1 VKIDQETVLKIAH
14 LARIEIKSDEVEQL
28 SEGLQQILTWME
40 KLNEVNTT
48 GIEPLRHMSAEMN
61 ALREDR
67 IRNQMA
73 RQEAME
79 NSPDPDNQFFR
90 VPKVIG

>member
-1 VKIDQETVLKIAH
+1 MKIDQETVLKIAH

-67 IRNQMA
+67 IRNQLA
-73 RQEAME
+73 RQEAMA

>member
-1 VKIDQETVLKIAH
+1 MKIDQETVLKIAH

>member
-73 RQEAME
+73 RQEAMA

>member
-1 VKIDQETVLKIAH
+1 MKIDQETVLKIAH

-48 GIEPLRHMSAEMN
+48 GVEPLRHMSTELN

>member
-48 GIEPLRHMSAEMN
+48 GVEPLRHMSTELN

-73 RQEAME
+73 RQEAMA